1 MFVRKKKNRSGS
13 VSVQIIDKSYGNY
26 RVIKTLGASEDKVE
40 IERLYRTAIEEIPN
54 LFNQL
59 TLSLFD
65 QEKEQQGHLVED
77 LNNDDIR
84 VIGPELIFG
93 RIFDRIG
100 FNQVPGIYFGIW

>member
-13 VSVQIIDKSYGNY
+13 VSVQIIDKPYGNY
-26 RVIKTLGASEDKVE
+26 RVIKSIGSSKDKDE
-40 IERLYRTAIEEIPN
+40 IERLYRTAIEEIPR

-84 VIGPELIFG
+84 VIGPEQIMIALT
-93 RIFDRIG
+93 D
-100 FNQVPGIYFGIW
+100 